1 MAQPIPN
8 FGPFWDLG
16 EKRLLSYGKHPKDSA
31 LDENLVIKD
40 YLITAFDGKK
50 YNVICYSLEMI
61 LAIGYRV
68 RTIRGIQFRQWANR
82 HLSEYLIKGFTMDD
96 ERLKI
101 PEDVRTILTSFCKES
116 VISDQAKNAFIRNC
130 KTCLSEFFTPMYL

>member
-16 EKRLLSYGKHPKDSA
+16 EKRLLSYRKHPKDSA
-31 LDENLVIKD
+31 LDENSVIKD
-40 YLITAFDGKK
+40 YLITASDGKK

-68 RTIRGIQFRQWANR
+68 RTIRGIQFRQWATR
-82 HLSEYLIKGFTMDD
+82 HLSEYLTKGFTMDD

-116 VISDQAKNAFIRNC
+116 VTSAQAKKCFYQKLRDLFI
-130 KTCLSEFFTPMYL
+130 